1 MVIFLATREG
11 YKELEPIIR
20 SGKYPV
26 WVGAGVLTEDE
37 MDEIRALGI
46 YLTNFLYAIDLGNSE
61 VVEEALES
69 IALHHPK
76 ERVWLECIP

>member
-1 MVIFLATREG
+1 MVIFVATNEG

-26 WVGAGVLTEDE
+26 WVGAGVLTEGE
-37 MDEIRALGI
+37 MAEVRQGGV
-46 YLTNFLYAIDLGNSE
+46 YLTNFLYAVDLGNSE
-61 VVEEALES
+61 VVEESLET

-76 ERVWLECIP
+76 ERVWLECMP